1 MAKVDQK
8 TILIIDDSPEVITI
22 LRDVL
27 KVDYRV
33 LAATSGDQGLV
44 VALREM
50 PDLILLDLVMPDTS
64 GFNVRKKL
72 REYAA
77 TSEIPVIFVTFLKMR
92 HWALKWAAW
101 ITLPNQ

>member
-1 MAKVDQK
+1 MANVDQK

-27 KVDYRV
+27 KVDCRV

-50 PDLILLDLVMPDTS
+50 PRFDS
-64 GFNVRKKL
+64 
-72 REYAA
+72 A
-77 TSEIPVIFVTFLKMR
+77 
-92 HWALKWAAW
+92 
-101 ITLPNQ
+101 